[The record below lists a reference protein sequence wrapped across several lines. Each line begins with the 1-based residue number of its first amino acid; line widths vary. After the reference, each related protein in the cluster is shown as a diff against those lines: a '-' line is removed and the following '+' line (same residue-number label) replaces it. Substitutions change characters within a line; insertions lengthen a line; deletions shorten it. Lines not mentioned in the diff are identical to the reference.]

1 MYARS
6 FSIFALNMKFEELP
20 LAQPLQRAVRTV
32 GYENP
37 TPIQEQSIPSLLEGK
52 DLLGIAQTG
61 TGKTAAFALP
71 ILQRL
76 LDSGKFRQPK
86 TCRAL
91 ILLPTRELAIQVEE
105 CFKQYAQYTAISTAC
120 IFGGVSD
127 VKQKNVLIRGVD
139 VLVATPGR
147 LLDLIGQKAVTMK
160 NVEFFVLDEADRM
173 LDMGFIHDIRKVVG
187 MLPGKRQNLFFSATM
202 PKEISDL
209 AATILNANPVRV
221 EVAPQSTPIE
231 RIRQELYR
239 IDKRRKGALLKELLS
254 SHEEMKKVL
263 VFCRTKHGAD
273 KIVRVLE
280 KAGIKCAAIHGNKSQ
295 NRRQEALGNFKDEK
309 IRVLVATDIAARG
322 IDVDDVTHVFNYDL
336 PNEHET
342 FVHRIGRTARAGK
355 EGVAISFCAPDEEQ
369 DLRGIEKLTRVKIP
383 EGDASV
389 FEKLPPPQKETPES
403 ELRNAR
409 GRMPRGQKG
418 GRDNRQAG
426 ADQDRRDDRQNA
438 SQKRRADQRRSGGS
452 DATDRIQEQQS
463 AKFDWRKHQADKRNA
478 RAAEQAREAQR
489 HSGVN
494 TDSRHSGGSNATD
507 RIQGKNNS
515 VPQNAADGD
524 NLNRRTIGRNRPGS
538 RARKRMREQAAASA
552 AALLARGGK

>member
-1 MYARS
+1 
-6 FSIFALNMKFEELP
+6 MKFEELP
-20 LAQPLQRAVRTV
+20 LAQPLQRALRSV
-32 GYENP
+32 GYDTP

-76 LDSGKFRQPK
+76 LDSGKFRSPK

-105 CFKQYAQYTAISTAC
+105 CFKQYAQYTAISTTC
-120 IFGGVSD
+120 IFGGVGD
-127 VKQKNVLIRGVD
+127 AKQKNCLIRGVD

-209 AATILNANPVRV
+209 ASTILNANPVRV

-239 IDKRRKGALLKELLS
+239 IDRRRKGALLKELLS

-280 KAGIKCAAIHGNKSQ
+280 KADIKCAAIHGNKSQ

-355 EGVAISFCAPDEEQ
+355 DGVAISFCAPDEES

-383 EGDASV
+383 EGDKSV
-389 FEKLPPPQKETPES
+389 YEKLPPPQKETPES
-403 ELRNAR
+403 EARNNRGRLPKRTKEEVQADWKRQKEERRNAQN
-409 GRMPRGQKG
+409 GKKG
-418 GRDNRQAG
+418 EQQG
-426 ADQDRRDDRQNA
+426 AQESRNLQDRS
-438 SQKRRADQRRSGGS
+438 SQ
-452 DATDRIQEQQS
+452 
-463 AKFDWRKHQADKRNA
+463 
-478 RAAEQAREAQR
+478 EA
-489 HSGVN
+489 HN
-494 TDSRHSGGSNATD
+494 
-507 RIQGKNNS
+507 
-515 VPQNAADGD
+515 
-524 NLNRRTIGRNRPGS
+524 NRRRRNRPGS
-538 RARKRMREQAAASA
+538 KARKRMREAAAASA
-552 AALLARGGK
+552 AVQAVRGGK

>member
-1 MYARS
+1 
-6 FSIFALNMKFEELP
+6 MKFEELP
-20 LAQPLQRAVRTV
+20 LANPLQRAVRTV

-105 CFKQYAQYTAISTAC
+105 CFKQYAQYTAISTTC

-127 VKQKNVLIRGVD
+127 VKQKNCLIRGVD

-147 LLDLIGQKAVTMK
+147 LLDLIGQKAVTLK

-209 AATILNANPVRV
+209 AATILSANPVRV

-295 NRRQEALGNFKDEK
+295 NRRQEALGNFKCEQ

-355 EGVAISFCAPDEEQ
+355 EGVAISFCSPDEES

-383 EGDASV
+383 EGDSSV

-403 ELRNAR
+403 EARNNRGRLPKRSKEEVRADWKKQRDDYRNA
-409 GRMPRGQKG
+409 QKG
-418 GRDNRQAG
+418 ARRDNSQDASGQGRG
-426 ADQDRRDDRQNA
+426 ENADGVQP
-438 SQKRRADQRRSGGS
+438 
-452 DATDRIQEQQS
+452 

-478 RAAEQAREAQR
+478 RAAEQARENLQLGEVR
-489 HSGVN
+489 DDN
-494 TDSRHSGGSNATD
+494 RSRHSAA
-507 RIQGKNNS
+507 
-515 VPQNAADGD
+515 PQNGD

-552 AALLARGGK
+552 AALAARGGK